1 MQKIFTDHSPIVSVI
16 HFAGLKAVG
25 ESCSKPLEYY
35 DNNVGGSFTLF
46 QVMQEFNC
54 KDIVFSSSATVYGDN
69 RQATE
74 DDPIG
79 ATNPYGQTK
88 VHIEQ
93 ILSDVAKAD
102 KEFSAIC
109 LRYFNP
115 VGAHPSGLIGED
127 PEGIPN
133 NLMPYVQRIAGG
145 KLPFLTVFGSDY
157 DTVDGTGVRD
167 YIHVVDLAQGHLAA
181 LRK

>member
-1 MQKIFTDHSPIVSVI
+1 MILDNLSNSNAGVLDKVITISGKKIEEDIVFVECDLRDKQKMQKIFTDHSPIVSVI

-79 ATNPYGQTK
+79 ATNPYG
-88 VHIEQ
+88 
-93 ILSDVAKAD
+93 
-102 KEFSAIC
+102 
-109 LRYFNP
+109 
-115 VGAHPSGLIGED
+115 
-127 PEGIPN
+127 
-133 NLMPYVQRIAGG
+133 
-145 KLPFLTVFGSDY
+145 
-157 DTVDGTGVRD
+157 
-167 YIHVVDLAQGHLAA
+167 
-181 LRK
+181 